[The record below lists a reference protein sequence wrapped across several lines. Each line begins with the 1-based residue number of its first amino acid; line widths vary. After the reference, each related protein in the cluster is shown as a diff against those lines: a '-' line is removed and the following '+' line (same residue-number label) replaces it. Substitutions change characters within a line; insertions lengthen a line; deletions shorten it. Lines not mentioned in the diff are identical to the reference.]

1 MKIYL
6 DEYGR
11 RIEDPA
17 YTPPPGSFVYS
28 TRRGD
33 FVFPTEGKILTIAAE
48 KEGDRDVPAQGRH
61 VG

>member
-6 DEYGR
+6 DEHGR
-11 RIEDPA
+11 RIEDPS

-33 FVFPTEGKILTIAAE
+33 FVFPMDGKLLTVTAE
-48 KEGDRDVPAQGRH
+48 DPKEPCKLPAS
-61 VG
+61 